1 MKEPDTSETTAMV
14 NDHLSQ
20 DTFKQ
25 QQQQLFSELPSSCP
39 PGAPSPYTLPT
50 SYHDSS
56 AYDYRSSPSLS
67 RPETLGKFHPY
78 DMGHY
83 GVLPSTMLPPPPPP
97 SPPPLPHR
105 IMELPVSSFGPPTSM
120 PPPLPIYDTKL
131 ASMSHIDKWF
141 DPNRLESM
149 HVGYSVRPPT
159 RFLAAEEIERDHLHY
174 ISYPNSQADRHHTHK

>member
-1 MKEPDTSETTAMV
+1 MNSLRTEEQPISMKEPDTSETTAMV

-83 GVLPSTMLPPPPPP
+83 GVLPSTMLLL
-97 SPPPLPHR
+97 SVHQLLCHR
-105 IMELPVSSFGPPTSM
+105 RFQFMIPNWHQCLILTNG
-120 PPPLPIYDTKL
+120 LILIDWNQC
-131 ASMSHIDKWF
+131 MSVIQFVHQ
-141 DPNRLESM
+141 
-149 HVGYSVRPPT
+149 
-159 RFLAAEEIERDHLHY
+159 RDF
-174 ISYPNSQADRHHTHK
+174 